1 MIADRVIAGGL
12 IVTSLNV
19 DARRTEQVGHIDM
32 QPTSDIE

>member
-12 IVTSLNV
+12 IVASLNV
-19 DARRTEQVGHIDM
+19 VARRTEHVGHIYM